1 MPKTPMKSKRSE
13 HRNRRRRSII
23 KIYKLFSSSTLSETV
38 IAQNQTKKQIPW
50 NETFSKSSSIWND
63 VKNEEK
69 SFSALNASRE
79 KSLKTLKPF
88 QT

>member
-38 IAQNQTKKQIPW
+38 IAQNQTKKQNPW

-69 SFSALNASRE
+69 FSALNANRE

-88 QT
+88 HT